1 MNKLYELEMRLDRL
15 EKTAKEEEEI
25 IGVEQY
31 RKQAIASFVQET
43 WLKEWATKQ
52 LGREVLEVALIG
64 SVLNPNKF
72 NADSDIDLA
81 FSLTPMLGDSDEEA
95 EKLARE
101 LQFALMKEDL
111 FSIPDVAVFIGAIK
125 TKDGKKKRII

>member
-1 MNKLYELEMRLDRL
+1 MNKLYELEMRLNRL
-15 EKTAKEEEEI
+15 EKTAKEEEV

-101 LQFALMKEDL
+101 LQFELQSLDL

-125 TKDGKKKRII
+125 PKDGKKKRII

>member
-1 MNKLYELEMRLDRL
+1 MNKLYELEMRLNRL
-15 EKTAKEEEEI
+15 EKTAKEEEV

-81 FSLTPMLGDSDEEA
+81 FSLSPMLGDSDEEA

-101 LQFALMKEDL
+101 LQFASRNL
-111 FSIPDVAVFIGAIK
+111 SGRRAAITSVQAVCVPRGRF
-125 TKDGKKKRII
+125 